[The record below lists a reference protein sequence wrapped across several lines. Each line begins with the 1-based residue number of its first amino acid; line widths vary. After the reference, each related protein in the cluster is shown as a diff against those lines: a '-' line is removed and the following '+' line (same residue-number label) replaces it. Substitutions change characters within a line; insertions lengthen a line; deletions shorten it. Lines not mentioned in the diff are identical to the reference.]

1 LATDLLL
8 TKGPTAG
15 QRRDAPQTSCI
26 PDLQRSLCYSSG
38 SRCNENEAAARLGR
52 AEAIPLK
59 TLTCLVS
66 VATALAL
73 LGPASARV
81 ITFDN
86 LTGEDLIPE
95 GYGGLHWSKE
105 FFYIDG
111 ETYPVSGT
119 GYTNGVVSPPNVA
132 FNGSGVNVSFSRK
145 TPFELDSFDITSAW
159 RNGMSVTVTG
169 KLDGVTVDSTTFKV
183 NISGP
188 TLETFDWDVNDVSFH
203 AFGGKSPFGPHH
215 GKIFVLDNL
224 TIGAASGLTAGPA
237 VGAVPELSTW
247 AMMLVG
253 FAGLGYAGYR
263 RTKTVRTALFAD

>member
-1 LATDLLL
+1 M
-8 TKGPTAG
+8 
-15 QRRDAPQTSCI
+15 
-26 PDLQRSLCYSSG
+26 
-38 SRCNENEAAARLGR
+38 
-52 AEAIPLK
+52 K
-59 TLTCLVS
+59 TLTSLVS
-66 VATALAL
+66 FAAALAL
-73 LGPASARV
+73 VGPASARL

-95 GYGGLHWSKE
+95 GYGGLHWSKQ

-132 FNGSGVNVSFSRK
+132 FNGSGINVSFSRK
-145 TPFELDSFDITSAW
+145 TPFDLDSFDITSAW

-169 KLDGVTVDSTTFKV
+169 KLDGVTVDTKTFKI

-188 TLETFDWDVNDVSFH
+188 TLETFDWDDIDDVSFH
-203 AFGGKSPFGPHH
+203 TFGGKSPFGPHH

-224 TIGAASGLTAGPA
+224 TIGPVSSTLSAAPA
-237 VGAVPELSTW
+237 VSAIPELSSW

-253 FAGLGYAGYR
+253 FAGLGFAGYR
-263 RTKTVRTALFAD
+263 RTKTARIP